1 MIDLRLLQEQDIHQL
16 IEQKKIA
23 ELKDYLIRLNP
34 VDLAELMEELDQ
46 PSALLVLRILPRE
59 LGVEAFAYMEVD
71 KQKRLASLIT
81 DAELKS
87 ILEELYFDDMI
98 DLLEE
103 MPAEFV
109 ADVLKNAPFERRE
122 LINEFLKYPEDSAGS
137 IMTIEYVDL
146 KVDMTVAEAIDHIRE
161 AGMTKETVYTCY
173 VTSDFNELV
182 GIVSLR
188 KLVTVDREK
197 TIGQIMDKEIITVG
211 TLDDQEDVVEV
222 FKKYDFLAVPV
233 VDGELHL
240 TGIVTV
246 DDIMEVIEE
255 EATEDFQKMAA
266 IAPTEEEYLDAGVL
280 TLAKNRIPW
289 LLVLMI
295 SGTFTA
301 AIIRG
306 YEDVLAQVAILS
318 TFVPML
324 MDTGGN
330 AGSQSS
336 TLIIRG
342 IAIGEIKLKD
352 IFKVMKKETAIAIIC
367 GLILAV
373 VNFFRLVLIENA
385 DSSVAFV
392 VSATLVFTVL
402 MAKLIGGVLPLA
414 AKKLHADPAIMAGPL
429 LTTIV
434 DVGSL
439 IIYFIFATRFLNLHG

>member
-1 MIDLRLLQEQDIHQL
+1 MKDLRLLQEQDIHQL

-280 TLAKNRIPW
+280 TLAKNRLPW

-402 MAKLIGGVLPLA
+402 MAKLIGGALPLA